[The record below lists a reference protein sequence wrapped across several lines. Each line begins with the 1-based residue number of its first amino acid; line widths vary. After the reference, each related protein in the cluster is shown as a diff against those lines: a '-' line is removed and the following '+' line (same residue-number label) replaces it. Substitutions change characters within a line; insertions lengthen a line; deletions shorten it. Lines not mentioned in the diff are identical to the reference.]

1 MIAGWFDTR
10 ERPTVRAR
18 LIIPR
23 LGVDGRIDFLVD
35 TGATF
40 TSLNPD
46 DGQRIGCPFDELRN
60 PRNMAG
66 VGGSN
71 QYFREPAVVVLYGEN
86 IVRPLDVELLVS
98 KPQPPSTSDPHPVV
112 NRLPSL
118 LGRDVLNRLRMDYDF
133 PARRLEF
140 FAG

>member
-1 MIAGWFDTR
+1 MIAGWFDRR

-23 LGVDGRIDFLVD
+23 LDVDGRIDFLID

-40 TSLNPD
+40 TSLHPD
-46 DGQRIGCPFDELRN
+46 DGRRIGCPFDELGS

-66 VGGSN
+66 VGGST
-71 QYFREPAVVVLYGEN
+71 QYFREPAIVVLYGKSGT
-86 IVRPLDVELLVS
+86 RALDIELLVS
-98 KPQPPSTSDPHPVV
+98 KPQSASESDPRPVV

-133 PARRLEF
+133 PGGRLEF
-140 FAG
+140 FTG

>member
-23 LGVDGRIDFLVD
+23 LDVDGRIDFLID

-40 TSLNPD
+40 TSLHPD
-46 DGQRIGCPFDELRN
+46 DGKRIGCPFDELRS

-71 QYFREPAVVVLYGEN
+71 QYFREPAIIVLYG
-86 IVRPLDVELLVS
+86 RSGPRALDIELLVS
-98 KPQPPSTSDPHPVV
+98 KPQPASESDPRPVV
-112 NRLPSL
+112 NRFRLI
-118 LGRDVLNRLRMDYDF
+118 LGDDVLVWRT
-133 PARRLEF
+133 AIT
-140 FAG
+140 

>member
-23 LGVDGRIDFLVD
+23 MGVDGRIDFLVD
-35 TGATF
+35 TGATL
-40 TSLNPD
+40 TSLHPD

-60 PRNMAG
+60 ARNMVG
-66 VGGSN
+66 VGGSS
-71 QYFREPAVVVLYGEN
+71 QYFLEPAVVVLYGEN
-86 IVRPLDVELLVS
+86 SVRPLNVELLVS

-133 PARRLEF
+133 PSGRLEF